1 MQRQIPN
8 KYHRW
13 RKKESR
19 STWKGHIN
27 AKIPSMGKWKEW
39 ISHSTMPPSESLL
52 SVGKK
57 KTNNQVNR
65 FLFLEQSLLQSVV
78 TYTRTT
84 WFRKNTEDKWKYVN
98 DGNLVMRNHEVI
110 MKSGDRAG
118 LTLTRLDTFF
128 FWFYFCCQQC
138 NKFLP
143 LGHCCILPAQLFNYT
158 NASMHWSGWKITSF
172 KKSTLDA
179 EAPHSGSQPS
189 GTTSRPAH
197 ERRQLKDRHGWL
209 NTAIQA
215 LS

>member
-57 KTNNQVNR
+57 KKNNQVNR

-128 FWFYFCCQQC
+128 FVVL
-138 NKFLP
+138 FL
-143 LGHCCILPAQLFNYT
+143 LPAVQQISAFRTLLHSASTAVQLHKCIH
-158 NASMHWSGWKITSF
+158 ALIW
-172 KKSTLDA
+172 
-179 EAPHSGSQPS
+179 
-189 GTTSRPAH
+189 
-197 ERRQLKDRHGWL
+197 LKNNL
-209 NTAIQA
+209 I
-215 LS
+215 

>member
-1 MQRQIPN
+1 MKEKNQLKITDMQVMGKKIRTGCSNKRWSVTETEVTVKEAQHSPWMQRQIPN

-78 TYTRTT
+78 TYTKTT
-84 WFRKNTEDKWKYVN
+84 CGSERILKINENMWMT
-98 DGNLVMRNHEVI
+98 VI
-110 MKSGDRAG
+110 
-118 LTLTRLDTFF
+118 
-128 FWFYFCCQQC
+128 
-138 NKFLP
+138 
-143 LGHCCILPAQLFNYT
+143 
-158 NASMHWSGWKITSF
+158 
-172 KKSTLDA
+172 
-179 EAPHSGSQPS
+179 
-189 GTTSRPAH
+189 
-197 ERRQLKDRHGWL
+197 
-209 NTAIQA
+209 
-215 LS
+215 